1 MTFFGHNKDRPPVP
15 GGAVAAAIAGS
26 FSYFARDL
34 SLELAPTRVNV
45 VSPGWVDTPMFD
57 ELVGEAKARLLR
69 DPSRP
74 LAGGKDRD
82 TSGHRPRLHLRHG
95 KRLHV
100 WRDHSHR
107 RRQPP
112 FLQVTKGRPAAHRL
126 HRLSFL
132 SGHQGMVR
140 GEWRWP
146 EGRARSSAR
155 THTAV
160 KNTKGMTDDTRYRRF
175 RVDRVAH
182 APTGRRTIT
191 STSPGFGRTQAS
203 SRTMTS
209 NTPCLTT

>member
-1 MTFFGHNKDRPPVP
+1 MEVVRGFVDNKLIGAVLLAKHAMRRLWRGGSMTFFGHNKDRPPVP

-57 ELVGEAKARLLR
+57 ELIGEAKARLLR

-146 EGRARSSAR
+146 EGRPGALPGP
-155 THTAV
+155 TQQAV
-160 KNTKGMTDDTRYRRF
+160 
-175 RVDRVAH
+175 
-182 APTGRRTIT
+182 
-191 STSPGFGRTQAS
+191 
-203 SRTMTS
+203 
-209 NTPCLTT
+209 